1 MVNSTSTN
9 GAPLHAA
16 LLPFGD
22 DGLADTDGNRF
33 AGILEGSEKE
43 LAEAVVNMV
52 MVGGGVSFAGTAD
65 GGAVSVT
72 VFYGRYSKKRYA
84 ASPEALQALLEA
96 MAGWTPSKPL
106 EMRPR
111 GSGNGDRRR

>member
-1 MVNSTSTN
+1 MSNSTGTN

-16 LLPFGD
+16 RLPFGD
-22 DGLADTDGNRF
+22 ESSPAENTTRF
-33 AGILEGSEKE
+33 PGILEGHEKE

-52 MVGGGVSFAGTAD
+52 LVGGGISFAGTAD
-65 GGAVSVT
+65 GGAISVT
-72 VFYGRYSKKRYA
+72 VFYGRERQKKYA

-96 MAGWTPSKPL
+96 ITGWSPAKPV

-111 GSGNGDRRR
+111 PAGNGDRRR